1 MLINILWS
9 DLTTMATLGAE
20 EGGYCR
26 EGAIMGRY
34 MKGCNKT
41 PAIFGGGEGP
51 EQHFCN
57 IHVTKIHVKK
67 QKQEPMVHSFMTFF
81 RKKNLDFVFIICH
94 LLINWPFGRD

>member
-1 MLINILWS
+1 MPGIIMLINILWS

-41 PAIFGGGEGP
+41 PAIFGGERGRS
-51 EQHFCN
+51 N
-57 IHVTKIHVKK
+57 IFVTY
-67 QKQEPMVHSFMTFF
+67 M
-81 RKKNLDFVFIICH
+81 
-94 LLINWPFGRD
+94 